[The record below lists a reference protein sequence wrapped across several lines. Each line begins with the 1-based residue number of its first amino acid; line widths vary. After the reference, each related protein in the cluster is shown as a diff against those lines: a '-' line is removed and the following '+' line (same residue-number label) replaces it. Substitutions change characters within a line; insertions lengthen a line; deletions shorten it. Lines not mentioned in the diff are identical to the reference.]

1 MPSESRASP
10 QARRAQRGQEG
21 FWGTSVR
28 CGCESRLARGGGDTM
43 RPVSCGNFDY
53 DTRQYDLEGL
63 FSNYGAIRPHRHE
76 VSKLNQCQGAVIGL
90 LGM

>member
-1 MPSESRASP
+1 
-10 QARRAQRGQEG
+10 
-21 FWGTSVR
+21 
-28 CGCESRLARGGGDTM
+28 M

-76 VSKLNQCQGAVIGL
+76 VRYPIPSLPCLSSL
-90 LGM
+90 LPRCSNLIEVGTMLLVSPPTQVPN